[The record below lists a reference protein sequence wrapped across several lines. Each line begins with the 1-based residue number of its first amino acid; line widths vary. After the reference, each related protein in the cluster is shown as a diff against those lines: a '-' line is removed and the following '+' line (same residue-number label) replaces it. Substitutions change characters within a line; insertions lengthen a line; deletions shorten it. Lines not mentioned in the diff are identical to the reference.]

1 MMCAIDNFK
10 LRRISRLIAGF
21 CVAFTVSAPFAVA
34 YVTTGNSAPQIE
46 QTSSQIDRSK
56 KSAPLRV
63 SPQQRPVER
72 EGVRQIEIRAPRMIA

>member
-1 MMCAIDNFK
+1 MCAINNSK
-10 LRRISRLIAGF
+10 LHRISRLVAGV

-63 SPQQRPVER
+63 SPQQKPVER
-72 EGVRQIEIRAPRMIA
+72 EGARQIEILALRMIA